1 VAEVSVPGNGRRLKV
16 AALGDVH
23 ASPSEVDN
31 LRKLFRQVREEAD
44 VMVLCGDLTNLGT
57 APEAEALA
65 SALDRFG
72 KPVIAVLGN
81 HDHESGTPEAVQAPL
96 EAAGVRFLETSTCM
110 IEGVG
115 FAGVKGFAG
124 GFGRFM
130 LSSFGEEPIKAFVA
144 EALQQCLRLETSL
157 RKLATDRVVVVLHYA
172 PVVDTVMDEPKEIF
186 PFLGSSRL
194 AETIDRFDGIQAVVH
209 GHAHHGTYEGRTRK
223 GIPVFNVAAQIPK
236 PTGKAYALIEV

>member
-1 VAEVSVPGNGRRLKV
+1 VAEVSVPGNGKRLKV

-23 ASPSEVDN
+23 ASPAEVEA
-31 LRKLFRQVREEAD
+31 LRTLFRQVREEAD

-96 EAAGVRFLETSTCM
+96 EAAGVRFLETNTCM

-144 EALQQCLRLETSL
+144 EALQQCLRLETAL

-172 PVVDTVMDEPKEIF
+172 PVVETVLDEPKEIF

-194 AETIDRFDGIQAVVH
+194 AEVIDRFQGVRAIVH
-209 GHAHHGTYEGRTRK
+209 GHAHRGPYAGRTPA
-223 GIPVFNVAAQIPK
+223 GTPVYNCAVQVPK
-236 PTGKAYALIEV
+236 DNGRAYALLEI